1 MGRPLAV
8 WEQALKVLQPPL
20 EVLEQVQVVWEGQ
33 QVEAF
38 LLEVEVLQILSDS
51 CSLCETVFG
60 AVFPLLHCF

>member
-8 WEQALKVLQPPL
+8 WVQALQVLQKPL
-20 EVLEQVQVVWEGQ
+20 EVLEQVQVVWVGR

-38 LLEVEVLQILSDS
+38 PLEVEVLVVPSDS

-60 AVFPLLHCF
+60 AVFPPLHCF